1 MTNYLLTNLGL
12 SVLALSGLFLMRT
25 APPRLKLWVCLA
37 GAVAWCIPWPTLSS
51 LWQTSELYVNYVRI
65 EGLQSLPP
73 AIADLVPASAA
84 TPIPWDW
91 IAASA
96 SAFGLL
102 LFAARIVAHHR
113 RQGTLR
119 NTGKLVTDG
128 WRRAQLPNADVP
140 IHVVDGLEN
149 AFVSG
154 YVRPQIWIG
163 ESQLTSPALASILRH
178 ELAHIRQHD
187 NLILLAVILLTD
199 VFWWNPLV
207 RVLTRQA
214 RRYVELSCDLAC
226 QKASPGYRDEL
237 ASELLNREYRTLES
251 TLISPIFWKHSF
263 NVVRIRELA
272 RETSMKLRHF
282 FLLGLLMLA
291 GSLLVSNSA
300 VSKDADEVQ
309 QIVTHLTVTT
319 ITPAGNGGVNTKS
332 LETEI
337 VAESEI
343 KILLQLAE
351 TADVEVE
358 THMEND
364 YRRVVVIESSDLAE
378 TRKVLAAFENTGLDH
393 LYNNRVVRDMGRP
406 ILLDIDFQAP
416 GEEPYSLELVPNV
429 GQWTGVTV
437 GDYRLRIRP
446 DLLGAPGEQTVL
458 LSTQIS
464 RIDNDTVTLVAT
476 PSVQTEL
483 NKAAVIEFGYEIVGG
498 VDSILSLTLVPRLT
512 R

>member
-37 GAVAWCIPWPTLSS
+37 GAVAWCIPWPILSS

-178 ELAHIRQHD
+178 ELAHVRQHD
-187 NLILLAVILLTD
+187 NLILLAVTLLAD
-199 VFWWNPLV
+199 LFWWNPLV
-207 RVLTRQA
+207 RVLTKQA

-226 QKASPGYRDEL
+226 QKASPDYRDEL
-237 ASELLNREYRTLES
+237 ASELLNREYRVLES
-251 TLISPIFWKHSF
+251 TLISPIFWNHSF

-282 FLLGLLMLA
+282 LSLGLLVLA
-291 GSLLVSNSA
+291 GSLLISNAATGEDSE
-300 VSKDADEVQ
+300 EVQ
-309 QIVTHLTVTT
+309 QIVTDLTVTT
-319 ITPAGNGGVNTKS
+319 ITRTDDGEVSTRSLKTEIIAEPEIGELLRLAKTANVR
-332 LETEI
+332 LETY
-337 VAESEI
+337 
-343 KILLQLAE
+343 
-351 TADVEVE
+351 
-358 THMEND
+358 MENEF
-364 YRRVVVIESSDLAE
+364 RRIVVIESSDLTE
-378 TRKVLAAFENTGLDH
+378 TRKVLAAFENTGLH
-393 LYNNRVVRDMGRP
+393 NIFNSRVIRDTGQH
-406 ILLDIDFQAP
+406 IFLDLSFKTDGKSPYAVKLAP
-416 GEEPYSLELVPNV
+416 NLGE
-429 GQWTGVTV
+429 WTGVTA
-437 GDYRLRIRP
+437 GDYLLRIRP
-446 DLLGAPGEQTVL
+446 DLLGDRGEELVL
-458 LSTQIS
+458 FSTEIS
-464 RIDNDTVTLVAT
+464 FVGDQPFNLIAT
-476 PSVQTEL
+476 PSVGTEFDQE
-483 NKAAVIEFGYEIVGG
+483 AVMQMTYRDAE
-498 VDSILSLTLVPRLT
+498 LSLTLVPR
-512 R
+512 RVF